1 MLTEV
6 EEVLIV
12 LFLSDRE
19 PSLER
24 KHILNTDNGWKTVNL
39 PIKELD
45 TPPPMTKVMKGNFD
59 FEPDNSKCKS
69 HFHWKYTHYIEQ
81 RERTLNQQKAQ
92 LR

>member
-12 LFLSDRE
+12 LFLSDRV

-24 KHILNTDNGWKTVNL
+24 KRILNTDTAWKTVNL

-45 TPPPMTKVMKGNFD
+45 TPPPMTKVMKGNLF
-59 FEPDNSKCKS
+59 
-69 HFHWKYTHYIEQ
+69 
-81 RERTLNQQKAQ
+81 LNQITQSVNPIFI
-92 LR
+92 RNTCTR